1 MLDVSGRKTKALLMT
16 GASPEPLT
24 ASVLGER
31 TIRRVAYLT
40 PIFGITASLVASF
53 LHRWDWAEGL
63 ILGSGLGWLN
73 FHWLRRGVEAITSAA
88 AAQAGVER
96 PRGKSATYF
105 AAAFRYA
112 LIGLSVYVIFKYL
125 HVPLVSIVLGL
136 CALAAAIIVASVW
149 EVLQSVP

>member
-1 MLDVSGRKTKALLMT
+1 MT
-16 GASPEPLT
+16 DASPEPL
-24 ASVLGER
+24 AVSVLGER
-31 TIRRVAYLT
+31 TVRRVAFLT
-40 PIFGITASLVASF
+40 PIFGITASLIASF

-73 FHWLRRGVEAITSAA
+73 FRWLERGVEAFTAAA
-88 AAQAGVER
+88 AAQTGAEK
-96 PRGKSATYF
+96 PRGRSATYL

-112 LIGLSVYVIFKYL
+112 LIGLSVYVIFRYL

-136 CALAAAIIVASVW
+136 CALAAAILVASVW

>member
-1 MLDVSGRKTKALLMT
+1 MT
-16 GASPEPLT
+16 SSSPEPLV
-24 ASVLGER
+24 ASIFGER
-31 TIRRVAYLT
+31 TIRRVAWLT
-40 PIFGITASLVASF
+40 LIFGVVGGLIASF
-53 LHRWDWAEGL
+53 LRRWDWAEGL

-73 FHWLRRGVEAITSAA
+73 FRWLERGVEAFTAAA
-88 AAQAGVER
+88 AAQTGAEK
-96 PRGKSATYF
+96 PRGRSATYL

>member
-1 MLDVSGRKTKALLMT
+1 LIAL
-16 GASPEPLT
+16 
-24 ASVLGER
+24 
-31 TIRRVAYLT
+31 
-40 PIFGITASLVASF
+40 F
-53 LHRWDWAEGL
+53 LHRWDWTEGL

-73 FHWLRRGVEAITSAA
+73 FHWLKRGVEAVTSAA
-88 AAQAGVER
+88 AAQAGVEKR
-96 PRGKSATYF
+96 RGTAATYL

-112 LIGLSVYVIFKYL
+112 LIGISVYVIFEYL

>member
-1 MLDVSGRKTKALLMT
+1 MT
-16 GASPEPLT
+16 SSPPEPLS
-24 ASVLGER
+24 APFLGER
-31 TIRRVAYLT
+31 TIRRVALLT
-40 PIFGITASLVASF
+40 PIFGITAGLIASF

-63 ILGSGLGWLN
+63 LLGSGLGWLN
-73 FHWLRRGVEAITSAA
+73 FHWLKRGVEAITTAA
-88 AAQAGVER
+88 AAQAGVEK
-96 PRGKSATYF
+96 PRGTSATYL

-149 EVLQSVP
+149 EVLQPVP

>member
-1 MLDVSGRKTKALLMT
+1 MT
-16 GASPEPLT
+16 SAPPGPLT

-31 TIRRVAYLT
+31 TVRRVACLT
-40 PIFGITASLVASF
+40 PIFGITASLIALF

-73 FHWLRRGVEAITSAA
+73 FHWLKRGVEAITSAA
-88 AAQAGVER
+88 VAQAGVEKR
-96 PRGKSATYF
+96 RGTAATYLV
-105 AAAFRYA
+105 AAFRYA

>member
-1 MLDVSGRKTKALLMT
+1 MIS
-16 GASPEPLT
+16 SPPEPLT
-24 ASVLGER
+24 GPFLGAR
-31 TIRRVAYLT
+31 TIRRVALLT
-40 PIFGITASLVASF
+40 PIFGISASLIASL

-73 FHWLRRGVEAITSAA
+73 FHWLKRGVEAITSAA
-88 AAQAGVER
+88 AAQAGVEK
-96 PRGKSATYF
+96 PRGTSATYL

>member
-1 MLDVSGRKTKALLMT
+1 MIS
-16 GASPEPLT
+16 SPPEPLT
-24 ASVLGER
+24 GPFLGER
-31 TIRRVAYLT
+31 TIRRVALLT
-40 PIFGITASLVASF
+40 PIFGITATIIASI

-73 FHWLRRGVEAITSAA
+73 FHWLKRGVEAITSAA
-88 AAQAGVER
+88 AAQAGEKR
-96 PRGKSATYF
+96 RGTAATYL

-112 LIGLSVYVIFKYL
+112 LIGLSVYVIFEYL

>member
-1 MLDVSGRKTKALLMT
+1 
-16 GASPEPLT
+16 
-24 ASVLGER
+24 
-31 TIRRVAYLT
+31 
-40 PIFGITASLVASF
+40 
-53 LHRWDWAEGL
+53 
-63 ILGSGLGWLN
+63 
-73 FHWLRRGVEAITSAA
+73 VEAITTAA
-88 AAQAGVER
+88 AGQAGVEK

-112 LIGLSVYVIFKYL
+112 LIGLTVYAIFKYL

>member
-1 MLDVSGRKTKALLMT
+1 MT
-16 GASPEPLT
+16 SPPPEPLT
-24 ASVLGER
+24 VPFLGER
-31 TIRRVAYLT
+31 SIRRVAVLT
-40 PIFGITASLVASF
+40 LIFGITASLISSF

-73 FHWLRRGVEAITSAA
+73 FRWLERGVEAFTAAA
-88 AAQAGVER
+88 AAQTGAEK
-96 PRGKSATYF
+96 PRGRSATYL

-112 LIGLSVYVIFKYL
+112 LIGLSVYVIFRYL

-136 CALAAAIIVASVW
+136 CTLAAAILVASVW

>member
-1 MLDVSGRKTKALLMT
+1 MT
-16 GASPEPLT
+16 SSPPEPLT
-24 ASVLGER
+24 APFLGER
-31 TIRRVAYLT
+31 TIRRVALLT
-40 PIFGITASLVASF
+40 PIFGITAGLIASF

-63 ILGSGLGWLN
+63 VLGSGLGLLN
-73 FHWLRRGVEAITSAA
+73 FHWLKRGVEAFTSAA
-88 AAQAGVER
+88 AAEAGDEK
-96 PRGKSATYF
+96 PRGRAATYL

-136 CALAAAIIVASVW
+136 CAIAAAIIVASVW

>member
-1 MLDVSGRKTKALLMT
+1 MT
-16 GASPEPLT
+16 SSPPEPLT
-24 ASVLGER
+24 APFLGER
-31 TIRRVAYLT
+31 TIRRVALLT
-40 PIFGITASLVASF
+40 PIFGIAAGIFASF

-63 ILGSGLGWLN
+63 ILGSCLGWLN
-73 FHWLRRGVEAITSAA
+73 FHWLKRGVKAITSAA
-88 AAQAGVER
+88 AAQAGVEK
-96 PRGKSATYF
+96 PRGTSATYL

>member
-1 MLDVSGRKTKALLMT
+1 MT
-16 GASPEPLT
+16 ISPPEPLT
-24 ASVLGER
+24 APFLGER
-31 TIRRVAYLT
+31 TIRRVAVLT
-40 PIFGITASLVASF
+40 LIFGITASLISSF

-73 FHWLRRGVEAITSAA
+73 FHWLKRGVEAITSAA
-88 AAQAGVER
+88 AAQAGVEK
-96 PRGKSATYF
+96 PRGTSVTYL

-125 HVPLVSIVLGL
+125 HVPLVSVVLGL

>member
-1 MLDVSGRKTKALLMT
+1 MT
-16 GASPEPLT
+16 SASPEPLT
-24 ASVLGER
+24 ASVVGEK
-31 TIRRVAYLT
+31 TVRRVAYLT
-40 PIFGITASLVASF
+40 PIFGIAASIAASL

-73 FHWLRRGVEAITSAA
+73 FQWLKRGVEAITSAA
-88 AAQAGVER
+88 APQAGVR
-96 PRGKSATYF
+96 KRRGTAATYL

-112 LIGLSVYVIFKYL
+112 LIGLSVYVIFEYL

-149 EVLQSVP
+149 EVLQSVS